1 MEILIGKAGNQPF
14 QITDKEVSRKH
25 AVLRSL
31 SDGTYQLEDAGSTYG
46 TFVNNRKIIKAT
58 VDAGTEVRLG
68 SQYVLKISDLLALF
82 EKEKENEKK
91 IEEEKSLIER
101 FNQLKKIYDD
111 YTAEKINLQRNI
123 AMKNFYRTLPSIAS
137 TLLFALTMVF
147 SHSKWVSAIRPFLG
161 GLMVIFVGIATF
173 EVYKGQK
180 EQPEKMEELNK
191 QFMIDYVCPQCGNF
205 LGYIPF
211 ESLVNKKLCSFCK
224 CKWI

>member
-1 MEILIGKAGNQPF
+1 MEILIGKSGNQSF

-31 SDGTYQLEDAGSTYG
+31 PDGTYQLEDMGSTYG
-46 TFVNNRKIIKAT
+46 TFINGRKIVKAV
-58 VDAGTEVRLG
+58 VDANTEVRLG
-68 SQYVLKISDLLALF
+68 SQYILKISDLLAPAA
-82 EKEKENEKK
+82 
-91 IEEEKSLIER
+91 R

-111 YTAEKINLQRNI
+111 YTAEKINLQRGI

-147 SHSKWVSAIRPFLG
+147 SHSKWVSAIRPFVG
-161 GLMVIFVGIATF
+161 GLMVLFVGIATF

-180 EQPEKMEELNK
+180 EQPAKMEELNK

-224 CKWI
+224 CKWV